1 MTARRLMAISRVVMT
16 IPLVAATAGKAAE
29 HPQAERRIELAQ
41 AQSPEEAAKKKR
53 EAEERA
59 KKANPQGQTP
69 SQRPPEGRRG
79 QQQVP
84 QKQPTVG
91 SPVQPEKK
99 SPFLEKRIVPPAST
113 KVTPIVPP
121 KQPENLKVIP
131 VIPPKGSEGVKVAPI
146 VPPKGPVGG
155 TVTPFVPPKGPVGG
169 TVTPFVPPKGPVGGT
184 VTPVVPPKGPV
195 GGTVTPVVPPKGPV
209 GGTVT
214 PFVPPKGPVGGT
226 VTPVVPVNPAVA
238 KQFLPSSKASTP
250 PPSFDQLQKS
260 RSTRV
265 EGDGRRTVI
274 QELGNRIIIKQDNRV
289 IIRHD
294 EAERFRRLNNARTFR
309 RPNGITET
317 FYIRP
322 DGFRVVTEVDRNG
335 RLLRRYRRG
344 PDGREYIIID
354 NRNFWRNAGIAVGIG
369 AVGTIIAL
377 NLRPPVVTIPRERYI
392 VDYDRVSD
400 DDLYDTLIAPPV
412 ERLDRVYSL
421 EEVRGS
427 HELRERVRRIDLN
440 SINFEFGSFEVGPD
454 QFGKLE
460 RLARAISRLINANP
474 DSVVMIEGHT
484 DAVGSDVDNLSLSDR
499 RAQSVAQILTE
510 QFGIPP
516 ENLVTQGY
524 GEQYLK
530 INTQG
535 PERANRYVSIRNV
548 TSLMSEK

>member
-1 MTARRLMAISRVVMT
+1 MDIRQMTARRLMAISRVVMT
-16 IPLVAATAGKAAE
+16 IPLVAATAGKAADQ
-29 HPQAERRIELAQ
+29 PQAERRIEIAQ

-59 KKANPQGQTP
+59 KKANQQQQTP

-131 VIPPKGSEGVKVAPI
+131 VLPPKGSEGVKVAPI
-146 VPPKGPVGG
+146 
-155 TVTPFVPPKGPVGG
+155 
-169 TVTPFVPPKGPVGGT
+169 
-184 VTPVVPPKGPV
+184 
-195 GGTVTPVVPPKGPV
+195 
-209 GGTVT
+209 
-214 PFVPPKGPVGGT
+214 VPPKGPVGGT

-274 QELGNRIIIKQDNRV
+274 QESGNRIIIKQDNRV

-427 HELRERVRRIDLN
+427 HELRERVRRIDLD

>member
-16 IPLVAATAGKAAE
+16 IPLVAATAGKAADQ
-29 HPQAERRIELAQ
+29 PQAERRIELAQ

-113 KVTPIVPP
+113 KVAPFVPP
-121 KQPENLKVIP
+121 KPPENLKVTP
-131 VIPPKGSEGVKVAPI
+131 VIPPKGPVGVNVTPVLPPKGPEGVKVA
-146 VPPKGPVGG
+146 
-155 TVTPFVPPKGPVGG
+155 PFVPPKGPVGG
-169 TVTPFVPPKGPVGGT
+169 TVTPFVPPKGPVGVN
-184 VTPVVPPKGPV
+184 VTPVVPA
-195 GGTVTPVVPPKGPV
+195 
-209 GGTVT
+209 
-214 PFVPPKGPVGGT
+214 
-226 VTPVVPVNPAVA
+226 NPAVA

-265 EGDGRRTVI
+265 EGGGRRTVI
-274 QELGNRIIIKQDNRV
+274 QESGNRIIIKQDNRV

-294 EAERFRRLNNARTFR
+294 EAERFRRLNNAHTFR

-317 FYIRP
+317 YYIRS
-322 DGFRVVTEVDRNG
+322 DGFRVITEVDRNG

-427 HELRERVRRIDLN
+427 HELRERVRRIDLD
-440 SINFEFGSFEVGPD
+440 SINFDFGSFEVGPD

-460 RLARAISRLINANP
+460 RLARAISRVINANP

>member
-1 MTARRLMAISRVVMT
+1 MDIRQMTARRLMAISRVVMT
-16 IPLVAATAGKAAE
+16 IPLVAATAGKAADQ
-29 HPQAERRIELAQ
+29 PQAERRIEIAQ

-59 KKANPQGQTP
+59 KKANQQQQTP

-131 VIPPKGSEGVKVAPI
+131 VLPPKGSEGVKVAPI

-169 TVTPFVPPKGPVGGT
+169 TVTPI
-184 VTPVVPPKGPV
+184 
-195 GGTVTPVVPPKGPV
+195 VPPKGPV

-214 PFVPPKGPVGGT
+214 PFVPPKGPVGGTVTPFVPPKGPVDGT

-274 QELGNRIIIKQDNRV
+274 QESGNRIIIKQDNRV

-427 HELRERVRRIDLN
+427 HELRERVRRIDLD
-440 SINFEFGSFEVGPD
+440 SINFEFGSLEVGPD